1 MITTSSTFFLK
12 LYRFSCVNIKK
23 GGTTMENQKIL
34 SAFSYLSILFA
45 PFIVPLVVYFVTKDS
60 DVKRHSIR
68 ALISHLIP
76 VAFGIIL
83 FAVFIFSTLSFNTN
97 FDLNSDSNNFLI
109 IWFVSFAIYILV
121 SLGVVIWNIIQ
132 AVRVVR

>member
-68 ALISHLIP
+68 ALLSHLIP
-76 VAFGIIL
+76 VAFGIIF

-97 FDLNSDSNNFLI
+97 FDLNSDSHNFLI
-109 IWFVSFAIYILV
+109 IWFASFAIYILV

-132 AVRVVR
+132 AVRVIR

>member
-1 MITTSSTFFLK
+1 
-12 LYRFSCVNIKK
+12 
-23 GGTTMENQKIL
+23 MENQKIL

-45 PFIVPLVVYFVTKDS
+45 PFIVPLIVYFVAKDS
-60 DVKRHSIR
+60 DVKSHSIR

-83 FAVFIFSTLSFNTN
+83 FAVFIFSTLTFNN
-97 FDLNSDSNNFLI
+97 LDPDLGSNKFLI
-109 IWFVSFAIYILV
+109 IWLVSFGIYFLV
-121 SLGVVIWNIIQ
+121 SIGVVIWNIIQ